1 LILVDSLGEQMVEFL
16 VELAAG
22 LVGVFAGAALA
33 LWADRRT
40 RANQVKAEQAQ
51 LEEELASSRKL
62 VISSVVKNTSETKHL
77 GRLLEGEEDPFLFR
91 VTFESAVWEATRAQF
106 VRIAS
111 VDERVLLTRF
121 FDHVRRLN
129 NLIDFHRRVSADLEV
144 SPAALDAGDQKLLH
158 DLRAQLREVAND
170 IRIDGLVIV
179 SDLGDAMHKR
189 LLGIKATD
197 DPNNVSASM
206 DS

>member
-1 LILVDSLGEQMVEFL
+1 MIEFL
-16 VELAAG
+16 IELSAG

-33 LWADRRT
+33 LWADRRA
-40 RANQVKAEQAQ
+40 RAHRADAEQAR
-51 LEEELASSRKL
+51 LEEELANSRKL

-77 GRLLEGEEDPFLFR
+77 GRLLECEEDPFLFR

-121 FDHVRRLN
+121 FDHVRRLS
-129 NLIDFHRRVSADLEV
+129 NLIDFHRRVRAELEI
-144 SPAALDAGDQKLLH
+144 SPAPPDAGDQKLLD
-158 DLRAQLREVAND
+158 DLRTRLREVAND

-179 SDLGDAMHKR
+179 TDLGDAMHKR

-197 DPNNVSASM
+197 EAQYNSDII
-206 DS
+206 DT

>member
-1 LILVDSLGEQMVEFL
+1 LVGHVIGFFI
-16 VELAAG
+16 ELSAG

-33 LWADRRT
+33 LWADRHARAQRT
-40 RANQVKAEQAQ
+40 AAEQ
-51 LEEELASSRKL
+51 ERMKEELANSRKL

-77 GRLLEGEEDPFLFR
+77 GVLLKGEEDPFLFH

-129 NLIDFHRRVSADLEV
+129 NLIDFHRRVRAELEI
-144 SPAALDAGDQKLLH
+144 STALPDAGDQKLLD
-158 DLRAQLREVAND
+158 DLRIRLREVANEL
-170 IRIDGLVIV
+170 RIDGLIIV
-179 SDLGDAMHKR
+179 TDLGDAMHKR
-189 LLGIKATD
+189 LLGIKSTEEA
-197 DPNNVSASM
+197 
-206 DS
+206 

>member
-1 LILVDSLGEQMVEFL
+1 MQPMIDFF
-16 VELAAG
+16 VELSAG

-33 LWADRRT
+33 LWADRRARGQ
-40 RANQVKAEQAQ
+40 RAAAEREQ
-51 LEEELASSRKL
+51 LQEELASSRKL

-77 GRLLEGEEDPFLFR
+77 GRLLESEEDPFLFR

-129 NLIDFHRRVSADLEV
+129 NLIDFHRRVRAELEISSAL
-144 SPAALDAGDQKLLH
+144 PDAGDRKLLD
-158 DLRAQLREVAND
+158 DLRTRLREVANE
-170 IRIDGLVIV
+170 IRLDGLVIV

-189 LLGIKATD
+189 LLGIKPAD
-197 DPNNVSASM
+197 EAE
-206 DS
+206 

>member
-1 LILVDSLGEQMVEFL
+1 MIEFL
-16 VELAAG
+16 IELSAG

-33 LWADRRT
+33 LWADRRARAH
-40 RANQVKAEQAQ
+40 RANAEQAR
-51 LEEELASSRKL
+51 LEEELANSRKL
-62 VISSVVKNTSETKHL
+62 VISSVVKNTSETKRL
-77 GRLLEGEEDPFLFR
+77 SRLLEGEEDPFLFR

-106 VRIAS
+106 VQIAS

-129 NLIDFHRRVSADLEV
+129 SLIDFHRRVSADLEI
-144 SPAALDAGDQKLLH
+144 SPAAADAGDQKLLD
-158 DLRAQLREVAND
+158 DLRTRLREVAND

-179 SDLGDAMHKR
+179 TDLGDAMHKR

-197 DPNNVSASM
+197 ETPYNSDII
-206 DS
+206 DI